1 MSPTFAKLEQC
12 RNQGTRSLYK
22 NPSSTMFHWVS
33 FLPNRR
39 GKKEAIEFLSFVG
52 LGSVERRKRRVSPN
66 ESRSPFVLGA
76 GVLGGSKQHV
86 SNSLG
91 GDSFYTVYSKYHCE
105 MYPKQNTN
113 EMLYNNFFL
122 TKHLK
127 SFCVFYSTAE
137 FRVAPDDSCI

>member
-12 RNQGTRSLYK
+12 RKQGTRSLYK
-22 NPSSTMFHWVS
+22 NPSSTTFHWVS

-91 GDSFYTVYSKYHCE
+91 RDSFYIVYSKYHCE

-137 FRVAPDDSCI
+137 FRVAPGDSCI